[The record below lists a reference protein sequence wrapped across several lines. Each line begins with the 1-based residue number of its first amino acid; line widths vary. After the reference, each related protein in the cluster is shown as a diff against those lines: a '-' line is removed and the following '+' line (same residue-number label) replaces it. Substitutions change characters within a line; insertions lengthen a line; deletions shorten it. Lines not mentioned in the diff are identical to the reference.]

1 MDMTKLPN
9 PPTWLV
15 PVIGDNTFYQEVKND
30 RLIKAQKTGEIR
42 KDTGKVD
49 ISFYGMISYKVTSPA
64 GIEILIDP
72 FRNAPDLDLG
82 GIWFLSQFPEIYSD
96 VVISTHAHGDHDG
109 MSRVKAPMM
118 LDRFAGT
125 IEIGDVK
132 ITGFPDKHV
141 SNPENEIY
149 DGKILEKAFG
159 KHNYPPGENMEWDN
173 SMILIETGGMKI
185 LHWGD
190 NRQNPPPE
198 MFEQIGDVD
207 IYISAISDDG
217 HITTPKWGNKIGK
230 EKLHA
235 KVVFPGHYN
244 VEGINHP
251 YASGI
256 IDATQFTRSHDHT
269 FIKDRVI
276 SLSKED
282 IKDMDFHVMYFGENV
297 NWDVLKW
304 PHKYPYDYS
313 VTPIEEWPG
322 DPRAWDVYKPK
333 SGGRYE

>member
-1 MDMTKLPN
+1 M
-9 PPTWLV
+9 V
-15 PVIGDNTFYQEVKND
+15 
-30 RLIKAQKTGEIR
+30 
-42 KDTGKVD
+42 
-49 ISFYGMISYKVTSPA
+49 
-64 GIEILIDP
+64 
-72 FRNAPDLDLG
+72 
-82 GIWFLSQFPEIYSD
+82 
-96 VVISTHAHGDHDG
+96 
-109 MSRVKAPMM
+109 RVKAPMM
-118 LDRFAGT
+118 LDRLAGT

-190 NRQNPPPE
+190 NRQNPPQE
-198 MFEQIGDVD
+198 MFDQIGDVD
-207 IYISAISDDG
+207 IYISAISDDV
-217 HITTPKWGNKIGK
+217 HITTPAWGAKIGK

-256 IDATQFTRSHDHT
+256 IDATQFTRTHEHT
-269 FIKDRVI
+269 FGKDKVI

-282 IKDMDFHVMYFGENV
+282 IKDMNFHVMYFGENV

-304 PHKYPYDYS
+304 PHKYPYDYP

-322 DPRAWDVYKPK
+322 DPRAWEEYKPK
-333 SGGRYE
+333 NGKRYE